1 MTQKNFIKAYEE
13 SIKNNW
19 EYPAFTDYQSDTYS
33 YADVASLIYHI
44 HGIFKSCEIRQ
55 GEKVALIGK
64 NSKDWA
70 VAYLATVT
78 FGAVVVPILP
88 DFTKESMSFITN
100 HSDSV
105 MLFVSDS
112 IYDPAT
118 FKGNQSLKA
127 IIQVENLKVLEDRT
141 GQIPEKF
148 ASVSGL
154 ARIAKE
160 NVCFPNMENKELAV
174 ISYTSGTTGNSK
186 GVMLSYASLMAN
198 IIFAQENMPLKAMD
212 KIVSFLPLA
221 HAYGCAFEFLFPVTL
236 GCHITFLTKTPS
248 PQLITKAFQEIRPRL
263 ILSVP
268 LVIEKIYKKRIMPAL
283 DKPLIKMLRKIPVL
297 NAIVYKKVHKQ
308 VYEVFGGNFH
318 ELVIGGA
325 ALNSEAELFFKKIK
339 LPFTIGYGM
348 TECGP
353 LISYA
358 SWDTTKL
365 GSAGR
370 MVDTLELK
378 IDSED
383 PYKIAGEILVRGINV
398 MNGYYKNEEATNK
411 VLDKDGWLHTGDL
424 GITDKDNF
432 VFIRGR
438 SKNMILG
445 PSGQNIYP
453 EEIEEKFNN
462 FPFVLECLVVDK
474 DNKLIALLVP
484 DQDAIKQANLEGA
497 DELMRIFQDYRN
509 QVNKL
514 FPAYMQVA
522 DLRIRNEEF
531 EKTPKRSIK
540 RFLYADP
547 DKI

>member
-1 MTQKNFIKAYEE
+1 MELKNFVKTYEE
-13 SIKNNW
+13 SIRNNW
-19 EYPAFTDYQSDTYS
+19 DYPAFTDYQSDTYT

-44 HGIFKSCEIRQ
+44 HGIFKALEIKQ

-70 VAYLATVT
+70 VIYLAAVSYGTVI
-78 FGAVVVPILP
+78 VPILP
-88 DFTKESMSFITN
+88 DFTKESMAYITG

-105 MLFVSDS
+105 LLFISDS
-112 IYDPAT
+112 IYDSLT
-118 FKGNQSLKA
+118 FKENRNLKG
-127 IIQVENLKVLEDRT
+127 IIQIEKLKVLEERNGHLPGKYT
-141 GQIPEKF
+141 
-148 ASVSGL
+148 SVNGL
-154 ARIAKE
+154 VKIDKE
-160 NVCFPNMENKELAV
+160 NVTFPVIDNRQLAV

-212 KIVSFLPLA
+212 QIVSFLPLA

-236 GCHITFLTKTPS
+236 GCHIIFLTKTPS

-268 LVIEKIYKKRIMPAL
+268 LVIEKIYKKRILPAL
-283 DKPLIKMLRKIPVL
+283 DKPVIKILRKIPGL
-297 NAIVYKKVHKQ
+297 NSVVYKKVHKQ

-325 ALNSEAELFFKKIK
+325 ALNSEAELFFKRIK

-383 PYKIAGEILVRGINV
+383 PYNIPGEIMVRGVNV
-398 MNGYYKNEEATNK
+398 MDGYYKNEEATRQ
-411 VLDKDGWLHTGDL
+411 VIDKDGWLHTGDL
-424 GITDKDNF
+424 GVTDKDNF
-432 VFIRGR
+432 VFIKGR
-438 SKNMILG
+438 SKSMLLG
-445 PSGQNIYP
+445 SSGQNVYP

-474 DNKLIALLVP
+474 NNKLIALIVP
-484 DQDAIKQANLEGA
+484 DQDAIKQDNIQEN
-497 DELMRIFQDYRN
+497 DLMGIFQDYKK
-509 QVNKL
+509 QVNKIL
-514 FPAYMQVA
+514 PGFMQVVEI
-522 DLRIRNEEF
+522 RIRKEEF

-540 RFLYADP
+540 RFLYSDP
-547 DKI
+547 DKL

>member
-1 MTQKNFIKAYEE
+1 MAQKNFVKIYEE
-13 SIKNNW
+13 SIRSNW
-19 EYPAFTDYQSDTYS
+19 DYPAFTDYQADTYT

-44 HGIFKSCEIRQ
+44 HGIFKSFEIKQ
-55 GEKVALIGK
+55 GEKIALIGK
-64 NSKDWA
+64 NCKDWA
-70 VAYLATVT
+70 VIYLAAVT
-78 FGAVVVPILP
+78 YGAVIVPILP
-88 DFTKESMSFITN
+88 DFTVESMAFITA

-105 MLFVSDS
+105 LLFVSDS
-112 IYDPAT
+112 IFNPLI
-118 FKGNQSLKA
+118 FKGNKNLKG
-127 IIQVENLKVLEDRT
+127 IIQIENFKVLEDRT
-141 GQIPEKF
+141 GHLPEKYS
-148 ASVSGL
+148 SVTNL
-154 ARIAKE
+154 VRIEKE
-160 NVCFPNMENKELAV
+160 NVVFPLIDNKELAV

-198 IIFAQENMPLKAMD
+198 IIFAQENMPLKPMD

-268 LVIEKIYKKRIMPAL
+268 LVIEKIYKKRIMPAI
-283 DKPLIKMLRKIPVL
+283 DKPLIKILRHVPGL
-297 NAIVYKKVHKQ
+297 NSLVYKKVHKQ

-325 ALNSEAELFFKKIK
+325 ALNSEAESFFKRIK

-358 SWDTTKL
+358 SWDTTKI

-383 PYKIAGEILVRGINV
+383 PYKIPGDIMVRGVNV
-398 MNGYYKNEEATNK
+398 MEGYYKNKEATRK
-411 VLDKDGWLHTGDL
+411 VIDKDGWLHTGDL

-432 VFIRGR
+432 VFIKGR

-453 EEIEEKFNN
+453 EEIEEKYNN
-462 FPFVLECLVVDK
+462 FPYVMECLVVEEN
-474 DNKLIALLVP
+474 NKLTAILVP
-484 DQDAIKQANLEGA
+484 DQEAIKQ
-497 DELMRIFQDYRN
+497 DDVKDDKLMGIFQEYRN

-514 FPAYMQVA
+514 LPAFMQVA
-522 DLRIRNEEF
+522 GVQIRNEEF
-531 EKTPKRSIK
+531 EKTPKKSIK
-540 RFLYADP
+540 RFLYSEH
-547 DKI
+547 DKE